1 MHKLAGPWPELS
13 KRPASSDTQCFK
25 SGKFTYTSDVTASPA
40 KWNKTGA
47 TSREVVV
54 KVWRCSWSLHYNDTG
69 NGEKVK

>member
-1 MHKLAGPWPELS
+1 MA
-13 KRPASSDTQCFK
+13 
-25 SGKFTYTSDVTASPA
+25 DVLE
-40 KWNKTGA
+40 WNETGA